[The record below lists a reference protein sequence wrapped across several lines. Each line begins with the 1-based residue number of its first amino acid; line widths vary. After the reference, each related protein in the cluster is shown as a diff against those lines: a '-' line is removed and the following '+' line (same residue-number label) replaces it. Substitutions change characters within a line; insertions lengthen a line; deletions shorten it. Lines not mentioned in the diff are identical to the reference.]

1 VNANHGLVAKMLEKE
16 VNNLFRGK
24 KGKATIKKK
33 KVKCVWKSI
42 SKFFVVKEFSKII
55 MCTKAT
61 FGRSLS
67 FGCEKYFTN
76 VVY

>member
-24 KGKATIKKK
+24 KGKATIKIKK

-55 MCTKAT
+55 MCNKSN
-61 FGRSLS
+61 FWKIFVFWL
-67 FGCEKYFTN
+67 
-76 VVY
+76 